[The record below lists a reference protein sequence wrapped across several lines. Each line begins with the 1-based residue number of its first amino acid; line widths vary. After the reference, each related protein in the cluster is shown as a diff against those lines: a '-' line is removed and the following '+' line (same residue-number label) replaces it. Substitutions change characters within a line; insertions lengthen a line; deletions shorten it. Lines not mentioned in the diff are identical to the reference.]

1 MKLNRKKKTALTL
14 NMTSLIDVLF
24 ILLLFFIVT
33 STFRDPNS
41 SALDLELPKASKTQ
55 SEEIPKEETVYL
67 DKNNRVSILGR
78 ILPLDSLAEIFPTL
92 KDQLKSKVIVLKGDE
107 NVKYQSFITIFDV
120 FKANQI
126 DKLVLA
132 SEKK

>member
-1 MKLNRKKKTALTL
+1 MKLNRQQKKALSL

-41 SALDLELPKASKTQ
+41 SALDLELPKSSKTQ
-55 SEEIPKEETVYL
+55 SEEIPDEEVVYL
-67 DKNNRVSILGR
+67 DQLNRVSIAGR
-78 ILPLDSLAEIFPTL
+78 ILPLDSLAEVFPQL

-107 NVKYQSFITIFDV
+107 NVKYQSFITIFDI
-120 FKANQI
+120 FKAHQI